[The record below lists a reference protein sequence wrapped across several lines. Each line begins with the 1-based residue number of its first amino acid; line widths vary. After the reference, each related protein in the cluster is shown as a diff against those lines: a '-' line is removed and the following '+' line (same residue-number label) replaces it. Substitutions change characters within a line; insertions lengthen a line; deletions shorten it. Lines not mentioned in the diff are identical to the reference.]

1 MMNARKIRIHYP
13 WQKTPLHGGFFV
25 PTLKLDEIKEDGLR
39 AAVFLKLRGKAEF
52 VVKDGR
58 LGVWFTRVR

>member
-1 MMNARKIRIHYP
+1 MPRKIRIHYP
-13 WQKTPLHGGFFV
+13 WNKTPVKGGFFV
-25 PTLKLDEIKEDGLR
+25 PTLALEQVREDGLR
-39 AAVFLKLRGKAEF
+39 AAVFYKMTGKATF